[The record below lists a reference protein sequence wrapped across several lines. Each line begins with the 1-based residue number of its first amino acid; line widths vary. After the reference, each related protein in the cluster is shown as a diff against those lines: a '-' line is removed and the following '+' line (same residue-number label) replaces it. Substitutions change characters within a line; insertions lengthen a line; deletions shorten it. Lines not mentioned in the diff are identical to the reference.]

1 LDPDKPKFRIELFA
15 LLLGVFALKLIV
27 LIQLHDNPLIQP
39 DAGLD
44 TTAYVT
50 LANKV
55 LAGDWALGPG
65 LYYVSPFY
73 IYFLAL
79 CLAMF
84 KSYTALRVAQI
95 LLGTASV
102 GFVFEMG
109 RLWFNDRT
117 AWIAAVLMAFTG
129 LFTLYE
135 ILILQSS
142 VDAFLASAALY
153 ALTRGLLPT
162 AGQLVSR
169 SKPGTPSLVWCLI
182 SGLVFGFQT
191 LNRPNVL
198 IAAVGIAMVALVL
211 RRVRLASV
219 LIAGLVLGMAPV
231 AIRNVFVS
239 NEWTFVSSH
248 GGLNFY
254 IGNSEKATGFYQL
267 VTGVSPTI
275 AGQQKDVVRV
285 ASRALGRPASEAEAS
300 DYFFSLGRSW
310 ITGHPGA
317 ALALFG
323 KKLLYV
329 FNSAHLPLPHSYP
342 FYAHDLHTAL
352 RFYIIGPWLVAPLG
366 LAGLILCAPASKRQE
381 YLIWASFVPLYAV
394 SVAVFFVAERYR
406 LPAFVPLCVTA
417 GAAIDV
423 IVGRG
428 VRLVSSASQPPRP
441 SLESP
446 ARAAVVLFTSA
457 ALAVPINWPLHTDDG
472 RWIEGLRLT
481 QQLAIHHQFG
491 EAEAWVRRLDAN
503 RPPDQASARYGMGA
517 QLLALN
523 LPDRALPYLE
533 AAHRAHPQNA
543 TFEYG
548 YGQALFK
555 VGRTVEALPHLKRGF
570 EGGVEL
576 PAGGYDYADAL
587 RTAGD
592 FAGAAQAVSRITVA
606 ENADVEAW
614 LRLGRLAMEVR
625 APETAEHFFRQAVE
639 MKPDDAGARLQH
651 GLNLLILERYDAA
664 AHELSEAVRLDP
676 KDPDSLAHLAYCEAK
691 LGNAADARTHA
702 QAALAIDPSNELARQ
717 ILTLLHASPDP
728 R

>member
-1 LDPDKPKFRIELFA
+1 LDRDKPNFRIG
-15 LLLGVFALKLIV
+15 LLLLLSAAFALKSVV
-27 LIQLHDNPLIQP
+27 LVQLHGNPLIQP
-39 DAGLD
+39 DSGLD

-50 LANKV
+50 LVNKV

-73 IYFLAL
+73 IYFVAI
-79 CLAMF
+79 CQAIF
-84 KSYTALRVAQI
+84 KSYTWLRLVQI

-102 GFVFEMG
+102 GFIFEMG
-109 RLWFNDRT
+109 RLWFSDRA
-117 AWIAAVLMAFTG
+117 AWIAAVLAAFTG
-129 LFTLYE
+129 LFTFYE

-142 VDAFLASAALY
+142 LDAFLTSAALY
-153 ALTRGLLPT
+153 ALTRGLLATPRT
-162 AGQLVSR
+162 PLELAQ
-169 SKPGTPSLVWCLI
+169 PSLVWGLI
-182 SGLVFGFQT
+182 SGVVFGLQT

-198 IAAVGIAMVALVL
+198 IAALGTAMIALVL
-211 RRVRLASV
+211 RRLRLASV

-231 AIRNVFVS
+231 AARNVVVS

-267 VTGVSPTI
+267 VPGVSPTI
-275 AGQQKDVVRV
+275 AGQQKDAVRV

-310 ITGHPGA
+310 ITEHPVA
-317 ALALFG
+317 AFTLFG

-342 FYAHDLHTAL
+342 FYAHDLRTAL

-428 VRLVSSASQPPRP
+428 LRLVSSASQPPGP

-446 ARAAVVLFTSA
+446 ARASAVIFTSA
-457 ALAVPINWPLHTDDG
+457 ALAVPVNWPLHTDDG

-481 QQLAIHHQFG
+481 QQLAIHQRYD
-491 EAEAWVRRLDAN
+491 EAEVWVRRLDAN
-503 RPPDQASARYGMGA
+503 RPHDQASARYGMGA

-533 AAHRAHPQNA
+533 EAHREYPQNA
-543 TFEYG
+543 AFEYG

-555 VGRTVEALPHLKRGF
+555 VGRTAEALPHLKRGF

-587 RTAGD
+587 RTAGN
-592 FAGAAQAVSRITVA
+592 FAAAAQAVSRITVA
-606 ENADVEAW
+606 ENADADAW

-625 APETAEHFFRQAVE
+625 APETAEHFFRHAVE
-639 MKPDDAGARLQH
+639 MTPDDAGARLQY
-651 GLNLLILERYDAA
+651 GLNLLILERYDEA
-664 AHELSEAVRLDP
+664 AHELTEAVRLDP

-691 LGNAADARTHA
+691 LGNAGDARTHA
-702 QAALAIDPSNELARQ
+702 QAALAIDPSNQLARQ
-717 ILTLLHASPDP
+717 ILTLLRASPDP